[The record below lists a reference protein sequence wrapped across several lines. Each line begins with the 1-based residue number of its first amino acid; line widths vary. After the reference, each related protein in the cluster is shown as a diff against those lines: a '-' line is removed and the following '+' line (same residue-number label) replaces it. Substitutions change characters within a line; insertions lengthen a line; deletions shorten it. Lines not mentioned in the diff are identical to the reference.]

1 MTGRRQSAV
10 SVPED
15 TLLILA
21 LDALQRYRARDLAL
35 PSDTLFSLLLNRL
48 AGDADAE

>member
-21 LDALQRYRARDLAL
+21 LDALVRYRARELSL
-35 PSDTLFSLLLNRL
+35 PSDSLFSTLVDRL
-48 AGDADAE
+48 GGDADAE

>member
-1 MTGRRQSAV
+1 MTGRGKGAV

-21 LDALQRYRARDLAL
+21 LDALVRYRARELDL
-35 PSDTLFSLLLNRL
+35 PSDTLFSRL
-48 AGDADAE
+48 VDRLGGDADAE